1 MKLPDYAKAIGISYT
16 TAWLGVEGKQTATSG
31 TADGKRSDYS

>member
-16 TAWLGVEGKQTATSG
+16 TAWRWWKA
-31 TADGKRSDYS
+31 